1 MIRLVVMLLVGLPL
15 ATSAQSEVY
24 YRQPPNERNR
34 MGLTSGEIALVQTG
48 QLNQLHYQETGRGNA
63 ANLVQQGSNNVLD
76 VAISGSDNQ
85 YSFVQQGDNNAAQ
98 WRSRQTNG
106 QLEVIQRGNNNQLMQ
121 EGNIPAL
128 GVPMRIEQNGGMQL
142 LIKNNF

>member
-1 MIRLVVMLLVGLPL
+1 MKRLVVMLLFGLPL

-24 YRQPPNERNR
+24 YRQPPDDRNR
-34 MGLTSGEIALVQTG
+34 TGLTSSEITLVQTG
-48 QLNQLHYQETGRGNA
+48 QLNQLNYQETGRGNA
-63 ANLVQQGSNNVLD
+63 VNLVQQGSNNVLD
-76 VAISGSDNQ
+76 VAISGSDNR

-98 WRSRQTNG
+98 WQSRQNNG

-121 EGNIPAL
+121 DGSMPAM
-128 GVPMRIEQNGGMQL
+128 GVSMRIEQNGGMQL